1 MTGRRIALV
10 TGGTRGI
17 GAAITERLV
26 ADGAHVIAV
35 FARDGDTAA
44 ALQAR
49 IGREVTLQQADV
61 ADPAACTALVERTLS
76 QHGRLD
82 YLVNNAGA
90 VTEER
95 LDAITPASWAAQLA
109 VNLSGP
115 FFLSQAA
122 MPAMLERRFGRIVN
136 IGSVSASLG
145 SPVQI
150 AYASAKA
157 GLLGLTRSLARVG
170 ARKGVTVNCVIPGS
184 FDTDLSGSLTLTNR
198 DLVTPMI
205 PMNRWGANLE
215 LAQAVAFLVHDDAG
229 YVTGQ
234 SFAVDGG
241 MTMGH

>member
-1 MTGRRIALV
+1 MTERRIALV

-26 ADGAHVIAV
+26 ADGAHVVAV
-35 FARDGDTAA
+35 FARDAA
-44 ALQAR
+44 KAATLREQ
-49 IGREVTLQQADV
+49 IGPAVTLEQADV
-61 ADPAACTALVERTLS
+61 ADPAACASLVKRILS
-76 QHGRLD
+76 AHGRID

-95 LDAITPASWAAQLA
+95 LADVTPASWTAQLA

-115 FFLSQAA
+115 FFLSQAVL
-122 MPAMLERRFGRIVN
+122 PTMLAQRFGRIIN

-184 FDTDLSGSLTLTNR
+184 FETDLADGLTLTNR
-198 DLVTPMI
+198 DLVTQMI
-205 PMNRWGANLE
+205 PMSRWGAAAE
-215 LAQAVAFLVHDDAG
+215 LAEAVAFLVRDGAG

-234 SFAVDGG
+234 AFAVDGG